1 MIMWLAS
8 YPKSGNTWLR
18 ALLTTYFY
26 SNEGNFDFSLLPKIG
41 QFPQKNFFKSYK
53 KDFTNIPDTAEFWI
67 KAQEEI
73 NSDKKFRLFKT
84 HNAYLNV
91 NDFRFTNSKNTSGCI
106 YIIRDPR
113 NIVTSLKNHYEHTY
127 DEALDFMTNDKGLLY
142 EKIDERYVNFQFLS
156 SWSNH
161 YNSWLSTNEFPVKVI
176 KYEDLEIN
184 PMKVME
190 EVVTFINKVG
200 SLNKTFD
207 EKKALKC
214 IETSS
219 FERLKKLE
227 NDFGFKEAPIGQK
240 TKKKITFLNLG
251 NKNKWKIILSKE
263 FSLKINQVFKNDLE
277 RWSYK
282 LND

>member
-1 MIMWLAS
+1 MWLAS

-219 FERLKKLE
+219 FEKLKKLE

-240 TKKKITFLNLG
+240 TKKKITFFNLG

>member
-1 MIMWLAS
+1 M
-8 YPKSGNTWLR
+8 
-18 ALLTTYFY
+18 
-26 SNEGNFDFSLLPKIG
+26 
-41 QFPQKNFFKSYK
+41 
-53 KDFTNIPDTAEFWI
+53 
-67 KAQEEI
+67 
-73 NSDKKFRLFKT
+73 
-84 HNAYLNV
+84 
-91 NDFRFTNSKNTSGCI
+91 
-106 YIIRDPR
+106 
-113 NIVTSLKNHYEHTY
+113 
-127 DEALDFMTNDKGLLY
+127 
-142 EKIDERYVNFQFLS
+142 
-156 SWSNH
+156 
-161 YNSWLSTNEFPVKVI
+161 LSTNEFPVKVI

-184 PMKVME
+184 PMKVMK

-219 FERLKKLE
+219 FEKLKKLE

-240 TKKKITFLNLG
+240 TKKKITFFNLG
-251 NKNKWKIILSKE
+251 NKNKWEIILSKE

>member
-1 MIMWLAS
+1 MWLAS

>member
-1 MIMWLAS
+1 MWLAS

-26 SNEGNFDFSLLPKIG
+26 SNEGNFNFSLLPKIG

-127 DEALDFMTNDKGLLY
+127 DEALEFMTNDKGLLY

-161 YNSWLSTNEFPVKVI
+161 YNS
-176 KYEDLEIN
+176 
-184 PMKVME
+184 
-190 EVVTFINKVG
+190 
-200 SLNKTFD
+200 
-207 EKKALKC
+207 C
-214 IETSS
+214 
-219 FERLKKLE
+219 
-227 NDFGFKEAPIGQK
+227 
-240 TKKKITFLNLG
+240 
-251 NKNKWKIILSKE
+251 
-263 FSLKINQVFKNDLE
+263 
-277 RWSYK
+277 
-282 LND
+282 

>member
-1 MIMWLAS
+1 MWLAS

-127 DEALDFMTNDKGLLY
+127 DEALEFMTNDKGLLY

-190 EVVTFINKVG
+190 EVVIFINKVG

-219 FERLKKLE
+219 FEKLKKLE

-240 TKKKITFLNLG
+240 TKKKITFFNLG
-251 NKNKWKIILSKE
+251 NKNKWEIILSKE